1 MAGLFGDILGF
12 SSAGRAAK
20 SVSDSNIAA
29 ENGVLNATASGQ
41 QGIQNTVAQNGN
53 TLTDRL
59 NGADDS
65 IDKAGADVYSAA
77 NGANSTVANL
87 YNTQQSQLAPG
98 IQSGVQGNQSLQQYA
113 ASNPQFSFDPSKYI
127 NSDAYNFQ
135 LKAGTDATT
144 NAASAMGLN
153 QSGKTLT
160 DLTQYGQGLASTY
173 YNNAFNQAQSEFQT
187 NQNTTLNNLNSLV
200 NAGNSADSLSQAN
213 SNYTGQQMSNNLTG
227 AANTNAN
234 LQQYKAGL
242 NVGATTTNNA
252 QNLQGATSSAGL
264 GLQGATTA
272 GNFAVGAGAA
282 HGAGIIGQ
290 GAALTQGVTDL
301 ANLFNPSGG
310 LLPTNN
316 GG

>member
-29 ENGVLNATASGQ
+29 ENGVLGATASGQ
-41 QGIQNTVAQNGN
+41 QGIQTTLAQNGN
-53 TLTDRL
+53 ALTDRL
-59 NGADDS
+59 NGATDA
-65 IDKAGADVYSAA
+65 INNAGDNVYSAA
-77 NGANSTVANL
+77 NGANSTLAQL
-87 YNTQQSQLAPG
+87 YNTQQGQLAPA
-98 IQSGVQGNQSLQQYA
+98 IQSGVQGNQGLQDYA
-113 ASNPQFSFDPSKYI
+113 KSNPQFSFDPSKYI

-153 QSGKTLT
+153 QSGKNLT

-187 NQNTTLNNLNSLV
+187 NQNTTLSNLQALIGS
-200 NAGNSADSLSQAN
+200 GNSANTLSQAN
-213 SNYTGQQMSNNLTG
+213 SNFTGQQMSNNLTG
-227 AANTNAN
+227 AANTNAGLQTN
-234 LQQYKAGL
+234 LAGL
-242 NVGATTTNNA
+242 TVGATGTNNG
-252 QNLQGATSSAGL
+252 QNLQGATASGQL
-264 GLQGATTA
+264 GLEGATTA

-290 GAALTQGVTDL
+290 GAALTGAASDL
-301 ANLFNPSGG
+301 AGLFTPGG
-310 LLPTNN
+310 TSSLIQY